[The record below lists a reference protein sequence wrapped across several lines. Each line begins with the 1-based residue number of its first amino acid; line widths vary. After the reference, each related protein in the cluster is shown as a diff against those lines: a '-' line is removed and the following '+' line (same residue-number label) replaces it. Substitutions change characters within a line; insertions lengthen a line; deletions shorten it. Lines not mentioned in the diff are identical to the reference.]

1 MTDLDT
7 DRSLLGSHRRKL
19 VMGVPVL
26 AFSAILVLFPE
37 TVSEL
42 IGVSSWPIAL
52 AGAVIFFVLLYWLAY
67 GLRCPSCRVN
77 LFWYGLG
84 HAKSGSWLDWIF
96 KQSVC
101 PKCGYRATG
110 KSAST
115 DQRS

>member
-1 MTDLDT
+1 MTDLDS
-7 DRSLLGSHRRKL
+7 DKLLLGSHRLKL
-19 VMGVPVL
+19 MMGVPAL
-26 AFSAILVLFPE
+26 AFSAILVLFPG

-67 GLRCPSCRVN
+67 GLRCPGCRVN

-84 HAKSGSWLDWIF
+84 HAKSGSWLDWIL

-110 KSAST
+110 ESASPE
-115 DQRS
+115 